1 MMIDTKLKVVGAAA
15 ALAWIGVGPAAAQ
28 DSTGVTTRRATF
40 DAGDIAV
47 GARLGMTTA
56 EDVDDMALTYGLQ
69 GDYALSR
76 DVLVGGSITHWTEAE
91 GIETVAVTEVEDL
104 ALGVHGKFFIGQL
117 GAKTRPYALAGL
129 AWHRLSVTT
138 SDEPKTGGVETLGN
152 DDEDVSGEL
161 GLDLAA
167 GAVVRVQETV
177 DIGGEAR
184 LRRLMDQTVIASDQL
199 ALVGT
204 IAYKM

>member
-1 MMIDTKLKVVGAAA
+1 
-15 ALAWIGVGPAAAQ
+15 
-28 DSTGVTTRRATF
+28 
-40 DAGDIAV
+40 
-47 GARLGMTTA
+47 
-56 EDVDDMALTYGLQ
+56 
-69 GDYALSR
+69 
-76 DVLVGGSITHWTEAE
+76 
-91 GIETVAVTEVEDL
+91 
-104 ALGVHGKFFIGQL
+104 VHGKFFIGQL

-138 SDEPKTGGVETLGN
+138 SDEPRTGGVESLGN